1 MVVGIGVDMV
11 DMGEFRRL
19 CGGFGNLP
27 VRLGASGEKAAP
39 RMPNAANA
47 FVARTFSEAERAQA
61 LERADSAEFLA
72 GRFAV
77 KEAVFKALSPHALGT
92 PFELRMIESLD
103 DASGAPCVVVGEGI
117 KPVLEAAGATEVLVS
132 ITNEG
137 DYVVAFALV
146 Q

>member
-27 VRLGASGEKAAP
+27 VRLGTGGEKDGSRVP
-39 RMPNAANA
+39 GVANA
-47 FVARTFSEAERAQA
+47 FVARTFSEAEREQA

-77 KEAVFKALSPHALGT
+77 KEAVFKALSPHAYGI
-92 PFELRMIESLD
+92 PFELRMVESLD
-103 DASGAPCVVVGEGI
+103 DKSGAPYVVVGEGI

>member
-19 CGGFGNLP
+19 CGGFGNQP
-27 VRLGASGEKAAP
+27 VRLGAGGEKDGS
-39 RMPNAANA
+39 RMPGTANA
-47 FVARTFSEAERAQA
+47 FVGRTFSEAERAQA

-77 KEAVFKALSPHALGT
+77 KEAVFKALSPHAYGI
-92 PFELRMIESLD
+92 PFELRMVESLD
-103 DASGAPCVVVGEGI
+103 DKSGAPYVVLREDI
-117 KPVLEAAGATEVLVS
+117 KPALEAAGATEVHVS

>member
-27 VRLGASGEKAAP
+27 VRLGTGGEKDGSRVP
-39 RMPNAANA
+39 GVANA
-47 FVARTFSEAERAQA
+47 FVARTFSEAEREQA

-77 KEAVFKALSPHALGT
+77 KEAVFKAVSPHALGT

-117 KPVLEAAGATEVLVS
+117 KPVLEVAGATEALVS

>member
-27 VRLGASGEKAAP
+27 VRLGVSGEKDVSREP
-39 RMPNAANA
+39 GVPNA

-77 KEAVFKALSPHALGT
+77 KEAVFKAVSPHAYGS
-92 PFELRMIESLD
+92 PFELRMVESLD
-103 DASGAPCVVVGEGI
+103 DKSGAPYVVVGEGI
-117 KPVLEAAGATEVLVS
+117 KPVLEAAGVTEVLVS

>member
-27 VRLGASGEKAAP
+27 VRLGTGGEKDGSRVP
-39 RMPNAANA
+39 GVANA
-47 FVARTFSEAERAQA
+47 FVARTFSEAEREQA

-117 KPVLEAAGATEVLVS
+117 KPVLEVAGATEALVS

>member
-19 CGGFGNLP
+19 CGGFGNQP
-27 VRLGASGEKAAP
+27 VRLGAGGEKDGSHASGV
-39 RMPNAANA
+39 ANA
-47 FVARTFSEAERAQA
+47 FVARTFSEAERTQA

-77 KEAVFKALSPHALGT
+77 KEAVFKALSPHAYGI
-92 PFELRMIESLD
+92 PFELRMVESLD
-103 DASGAPCVVVGEGI
+103 DKSGAPYVVLREDI